1 MSLDWW
7 EFYEV
12 KGNLKTIITEMERL
26 RVEIAK
32 LKKEVDE
39 LKGKGIEPGS
49 DLDAG

>member
-26 RVEIAK
+26 RVEIAN
-32 LKKEVDE
+32 LRREVDE
-39 LKGKGIEPGS
+39 LKAIGEKRKEKE
-49 DLDAG
+49 